1 MDLPKGVNPY
11 LTCMDQLYV
20 KDDRRMT
27 DMLLLIHME
36 AFQYNEV
43 MESVENLIMENTLHV
58 HLEMLK
64 SIGLVWNWLE
74 ELPKKW

>member
-1 MDLPKGVNPY
+1 
-11 LTCMDQLYV
+11 
-20 KDDRRMT
+20 MT

>member
-1 MDLPKGVNPY
+1 ME
-11 LTCMDQLYV
+11 QLYV

>member
-1 MDLPKGVNPY
+1 
-11 LTCMDQLYV
+11 MDQLYV

>member
-1 MDLPKGVNPY
+1 M
-11 LTCMDQLYV
+11 TCMDQLYV